1 MLCAHFMT
9 TIEKKEEKKE
19 KLFGPINPN
28 GDIKPSNIPYEAFLT
43 RIMVSYL

>member
-1 MLCAHFMT
+1 MT